1 MNTFVNISR
10 MDIFERYKVDRD
22 FVLATH
28 VFADVAHFRKL
39 LQEFPWNSQPDWV
52 HQGLLE
58 STLIKARA
66 LSDFLI
72 SDPKTHS
79 DDFRARSM
87 VSNWVQSESDFVE
100 LRNLVNKQ
108 IAHFAHQRFIEN
120 QQNLAISSDHLF
132 VLLEKVDLVFSRF
145 EIELRDEDSELYI
158 ELTSQFQIF

>member
-1 MNTFVNISR
+1 

-22 FVLATH
+22 FVLAIH

-39 LQEFPWNSQPDWV
+39 LQEFPWDTQPDWV

-72 SDPKTHS
+72 SDPKKHS
-79 DDFRARSM
+79 DDFQASSM
-87 VSNWVQSESDFVE
+87 VSNWVQPESDFVE

-132 VLLEKVDLVFSRF
+132 VLLKTVDLVFSRF
-145 EIELRDEDSELYI
+145 EVELRGVDSELYA
-158 ELTSQFQIF
+158 ELTRQFPIF

>member
-1 MNTFVNISR
+1 
-10 MDIFERYKVDRD
+10 MDIFERYKVDKD

-132 VLLEKVDLVFSRF
+132 VLLEKVNLVFSRF
-145 EIELRDEDSELYI
+145 EIELKDEDSELYI

>member
-1 MNTFVNISR
+1 
-10 MDIFERYKVDRD
+10 MDIFARYKIDRD

-39 LQEFPWNSQPDWV
+39 LQEFPWNTQPDWV

-72 SDPKTHS
+72 SDPKKHS
-79 DDFRARSM
+79 DDFRACSM

-132 VLLEKVDLVFSRF
+132 VLLKTVDLVFSRF
-145 EIELRDEDSELYI
+145 EIELREVDSELYT
-158 ELTSQFQIF
+158 ELTRQFLIF

>member
-1 MNTFVNISR
+1 

-22 FVLATH
+22 FVLAIH

-39 LQEFPWNSQPDWV
+39 LQEFPWDTQPDWV

-120 QQNLAISSDHLF
+120 QQNLSISSDHLF
-132 VLLEKVDLVFSRF
+132 VLLEKVDLIFSRF
-145 EIELRDEDSELYI
+145 EKELRDEDSELYI

>member
-1 MNTFVNISR
+1 MSISENISK
-10 MDIFERYKVDRD
+10 MDIFERYKIDKD

-39 LQEFPWNSQPDWV
+39 LQEFPWNTQPDWV

-66 LSDFLI
+66 LTDFLI
-72 SDPKTHS
+72 SAPKKHLG
-79 DDFRARSM
+79 DFRACSM

-108 IAHFAHQRFIEN
+108 IAHFAQQRFIEN
-120 QQNLAISSDHLF
+120 QHDLPISSDHLF
-132 VLLEKVDLVFSRF
+132 VLLKTVDFAFSRF
-145 EIELRDEDSELYI
+145 EKELERVDPDLYSS
-158 ELTSQFQIF
+158 LVSVR